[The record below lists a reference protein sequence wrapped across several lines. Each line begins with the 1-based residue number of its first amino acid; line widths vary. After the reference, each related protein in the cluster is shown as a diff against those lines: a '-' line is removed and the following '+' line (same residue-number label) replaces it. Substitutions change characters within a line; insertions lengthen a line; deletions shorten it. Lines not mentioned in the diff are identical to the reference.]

1 MTSIVSIVTV
11 FMATFVLVFGYL
23 TFTEQDGTATEADTP
38 QVAIDQSAR

>member
-23 TFTEQDGTATEADTP
+23 TFAEPEGVAMEADAP
-38 QVAIDQSAR
+38 AAISEQSAR

>member
-23 TFTEQDGTATEADTP
+23 TFTEQHVASMDAAKPTA
-38 QVAIDQSAR
+38 AIKHSAR